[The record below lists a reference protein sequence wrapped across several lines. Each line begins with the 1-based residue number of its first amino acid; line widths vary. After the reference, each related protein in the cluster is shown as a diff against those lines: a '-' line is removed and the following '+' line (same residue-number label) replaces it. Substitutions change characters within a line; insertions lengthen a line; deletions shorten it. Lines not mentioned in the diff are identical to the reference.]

1 MGGLIAALIFACTFC
16 VAWLVLGRLMRRSL
30 AVSERLAYYA
40 QPASRAAAKA
50 RWSGMPSVDRVMGRY
65 ESLSDWDQRARRA
78 FEDLAKLLGAPK
90 PPS

>member
-1 MGGLIAALIFACTFC
+1 
-16 VAWLVLGRLMRRSL
+16 
-30 AVSERLAYYA
+30 
-40 QPASRAAAKA
+40 
-50 RWSGMPSVDRVMGRY
+50 MGRY